1 MFDFIF
7 KLFKKKEP
15 TPVAEK
21 TAEPASFKIPE
32 PAKVEHPV
40 TPPVPSQPV
49 NVAPVELT
57 VAQKVAALAEPKVE
71 TKPATSFIEFPKSAV
86 VEEKKPTE
94 KKTTEKKTTEK
105 KVAEKKPTTKKS
117 TAQRKPRT
125 RKAKQ

>member
-32 PAKVEHPV
+32 PVKVEHPV
-40 TPPVPSQPV
+40 TPPDIGQPV
-49 NVAPVELT
+49 SAAPVELAITPKT
-57 VAQKVAALAEPKVE
+57 VAPVAPKVE
-71 TKPATSFIEFPKSAV
+71 PKPAAEFIEFPKSAV
-86 VEEKKPTE
+86 VEEKKVVAKTVTE
-94 KKTTEKKTTEK
+94 KKPAT
-105 KVAEKKPTTKKS
+105 KKPAAPK
-117 TAQRKPRT
+117 KPRT

>member
-21 TAEPASFKIPE
+21 TAEPSSFKIPE

-40 TPPVPSQPV
+40 TPPVPGQPV

-94 KKTTEKKTTEK
+94 KKTTEKK
-105 KVAEKKPTTKKS
+105 VAEKKPTTKKS
-117 TAQRKPRT
+117 TAPRKPRT